1 METSSAQT
9 NVDPDEVRKFG
20 SLAEQWW
27 DPKGELRT
35 LHQIN
40 PIRIDYVERFARL
53 DGAEAL
59 DLGCGGGIVSEGLA
73 RRGAKVLGADMAE
86 ESVAIA
92 RAHCQG
98 QNLNV
103 SYVRASAEELARDM
117 PGRFDVVTCMELIE
131 HVPHPASLVR
141 AAAALLKPGGSCFF
155 TTVNRNAAS
164 FIQAIVIAEWVLGF
178 LKRGTHDFRRF
189 VRPSELARM
198 ARQAGL
204 VVDDVSGM
212 GYNPVANAFYLRA
225 DPGVNYLAR
234 CVKPMGAAD

>member
-117 PGRFDVVTCMELIE
+117 PGRSHLVLSAVCVSTAHFEKADLSVSEVSFDALSDETIDAYLDLGEYAGKAGAYAIQGAAQVFVKKISGSHSGVMGLPLRE
-131 HVPHPASLVR
+131 
-141 AAAALLKPGGSCFF
+141 AAAL
-155 TTVNRNAAS
+155 
-164 FIQAIVIAEWVLGF
+164 IAEAARSRAENG
-178 LKRGTHDFRRF
+178 G
-189 VRPSELARM
+189 PS
-198 ARQAGL
+198 
-204 VVDDVSGM
+204 V
-212 GYNPVANAFYLRA
+212 P
-225 DPGVNYLAR
+225 
-234 CVKPMGAAD
+234 